1 MACDAATLHL
11 RCFASA
17 AFTGVTGSRC
27 DLDAGASW
35 QSTEV
40 AVGARLCWGPGRGR
54 SSSCLR

>member
-1 MACDAATLHL
+1 MACDAATQHL

-17 AFTGVTGSRC
+17 VFAGVTGSRC

-40 AVGARLCWGPGRGR
+40 AVGVQLCWGPRRER